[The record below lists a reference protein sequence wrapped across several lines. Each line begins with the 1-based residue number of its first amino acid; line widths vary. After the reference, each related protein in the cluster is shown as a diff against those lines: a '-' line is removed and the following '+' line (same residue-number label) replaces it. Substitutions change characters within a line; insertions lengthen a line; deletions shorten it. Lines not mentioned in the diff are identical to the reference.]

1 MGGNRPHAAMHDMA
15 DASPPPAPFEGQTN
29 SGVDNAYIHSPS
41 PMHSRWN
48 VAGPQPHWET
58 SFEGHTDWV
67 NDIVLVNDILVSCSN
82 DKTVRIW
89 KGTAHGECQREGR
102 GLGGRSSGSIIKH
115 TAGREPRM
123 ACV

>member
-1 MGGNRPHAAMHDMA
+1 
-15 DASPPPAPFEGQTN
+15 
-29 SGVDNAYIHSPS
+29 
-41 PMHSRWN
+41 MHSRWN

-89 KGTAHGECQREGR
+89 KGTAHGVCVCVRVRR
-102 GLGGRSSGSIIKH
+102 GQHGGRSMGALAWWARHENIRDSRIDEVLVG
-115 TAGREPRM
+115 M
-123 ACV
+123 LMV